1 MDKKQLTA
9 IVDGIVADVASKNGL
24 EEMEART
31 LVGIM
36 LRKSK
41 EALVAAVVS
50 PTLGVVATSKPIE
63 TPVA

>member
-9 IVDGIVADVASKNGL
+9 IVDSIVADVAAQNGL
-24 EEMEART
+24 EEAEART

-41 EALVAAVVS
+41 DAVVKAVTS
-50 PTLGVVATSKPIE
+50 PTLGLVSN
-63 TPVA
+63 TPAA